1 MLASLFFKGWLIGF
15 SIAMPVGPIGVLC
28 IQHALL
34 RGMLYGLVAG
44 LGAALADAI
53 YGAMAGFGVTVF
65 SNFLTTYQF
74 WFQLGGAIFLWYLG
88 SSIFF
93 SKPEPEK
100 KDAIPLSLWR
110 VFLTTFALTLTNPMT
125 IVCFAGVYA
134 GLGICTAEFSF
145 VPAVV
150 LTLGVLVGSS
160 AWWLLLSCGV
170 SYLGRWTSSTAPT
183 HWLNRISGGIIL
195 AFAAIA
201 SLAVLQQA
209 LSLSEILGLRA

>member
-1 MLASLFFKGWLIGF
+1 
-15 SIAMPVGPIGVLC
+15 MPVGPIGVLC

-65 SNFLTTYQF
+65 SSFLTTYQF

-88 SSIFF
+88 WNIFV
-93 SKPEPEK
+93 SKPETTSEK
-100 KDAIPLSLWR
+100 ALPLSLRR

-134 GLGICTAEFSF
+134 GLGICNNEFT
-145 VPAVV
+145 VIPALI
-150 LTLGVLVGSS
+150 LTLGVLIGSA

-170 SYLGRWTSSTAPT
+170 SFFGRGMAPSS
-183 HWLNRISGGIIL
+183 WLNRISGGVIL

-201 SLAVLQQA
+201 TLALVQQVIYFA
-209 LSLSEILGLRA
+209 YAPVE